1 MTFLYPT
8 EGEQTKPL
16 RLEATGRGPTVW
28 VSPTAPRAESI
39 AISARGASAAPWR
52 GSSALNEPRLRGTS
66 RATAFVKQDELTN
79 RPVISLPAHLQFHSH
94 RQLPSYVLCLVGSS
108 LRGHLFVVF

>member
-16 RLEATGRGPTVW
+16 RLEATGRGPAVW
-28 VSPTAPRAESI
+28 VSPTALRAESI

-52 GSSALNEPRLRGTS
+52 GSSALNEPRFRGTS

-94 RQLPSYVLCLVGSS
+94 RQLPSFVLCLVGSS